1 MVDPSGS
8 PDPIDPAAAD
18 ALLREPRL
26 IHEVGVGARVARIV
40 EPALIGLGY
49 RLVRVKVSA
58 QGGCT
63 VQIMAEK
70 PDGTM
75 SVKDCEAVS
84 RMISPLLDVEDPVSS
99 AYNLEISSPGIDRP
113 LVRVG
118 DFSRWLT
125 HEAKIEMAVPV
136 DGRKRFRGFLSAVE
150 GEEGAECVRIL
161 LPDAPADAEPSA
173 LLPIRDIGEA
183 RLVLTDAVIA
193 ESLRRG
199 KAALRA
205 LGQDEDEDEDV
216 EDGQE
221 EAAPPQPRPAPKAR
235 PPKPVKKPLDPKIAL
250 KKAQKPKFSS
260 AAARR
265 AGKPED

>member
-8 PDPIDPAAAD
+8 PDPIDPAEAD

-40 EPALIGLGY
+40 EPALIGMGY

-75 SVKDCEAVS
+75 NVRDCEAVS

-150 GEEGAECVRIL
+150 GEYVRII
-161 LPDAPADAEPSA
+161 LPDAPADAEPTA

-205 LGQDEDEDEDV
+205 LGRDEDEDEDDDI
-216 EDGQE
+216 EDGE
-221 EAAPPQPRPAPKAR
+221 EAAAPAAPRQPPKAR
-235 PPKPVKKPLDPKIAL
+235 PPKPIKKPLDPKIAL

-265 AGKPED
+265 AGKSED